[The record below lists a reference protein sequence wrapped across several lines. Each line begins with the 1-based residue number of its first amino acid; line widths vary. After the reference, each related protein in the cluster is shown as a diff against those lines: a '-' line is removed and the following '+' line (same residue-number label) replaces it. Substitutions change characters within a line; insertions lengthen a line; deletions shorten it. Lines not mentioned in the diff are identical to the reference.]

1 MQHKDQSFQPRSAGH
16 IESPSAPDI
25 LPKNRFTIERF
36 MKEKTLH
43 GEHQKMFTKIDNA
56 LEDEIVKF
64 EMNPNN
70 ENSIFGQL
78 TKELQNDAMKLG

>member
-1 MQHKDQSFQPRSAGH
+1 
-16 IESPSAPDI
+16 
-25 LPKNRFTIERF
+25 
-36 MKEKTLH
+36 
-43 GEHQKMFTKIDNA
+43 MFTKIDNA

>member
-1 MQHKDQSFQPRSAGH
+1 
-16 IESPSAPDI
+16 
-25 LPKNRFTIERF
+25 

>member
-1 MQHKDQSFQPRSAGH
+1 MKD
-16 IESPSAPDI
+16 
-25 LPKNRFTIERF
+25 
-36 MKEKTLH
+36 KTLH

-56 LEDEIVKF
+56 LEDDIIKF

-78 TKELQNDAMKLG
+78 GKELQTESIKLAQAAAPLFTSVFTRPEQKKLNPLEL